1 MEENQEK
8 KDVLKENY
16 LEAIK
21 NLKENTVSKEE
32 YDRVVTEN
40 KTLLEGIVNG
50 GALPTNQKEE
60 EDTRTVNDIRKELF
74 ADDGKSNLHFA
85 ELAIDLRKK
94 IMAEGGEDPFLP
106 VGKDIIIQ
114 DSDRESA
121 NRVAEALEACI
132 KYADGDSAIFTNEL
146 QRITRDVGIPKRK

>member
-8 KDVLKENY
+8 KDVVKENY

-50 GALPTNQKEE
+50 GALPTDQNVEK
-60 EDTRTVNDIRKELF
+60 TGRSINDIRKELF
-74 ADDGKSNLHFA
+74 ADDGKSNLRYA
-85 ELAIDLRKK
+85 ELSLELREAIMD
-94 IMAEGGEDPFLP
+94 AGGEDPFLP
-106 VGKDIIIQ
+106 IGEGVVIQ
-114 DSDRESA
+114 QSDRESA
-121 NRVAEALEACI
+121 QRVADGLKECI
-132 KYADGDSAIFTNEL
+132 ERAGGDSAIFTNEL
-146 QRITRDVGIPKRK
+146 QRITRDVGIPKR

>member
-8 KDVLKENY
+8 KDVVKENY

-50 GALPTNQKEE
+50 GALPTDQNVEK
-60 EDTRTVNDIRKELF
+60 TGRSINDIRKELF
-74 ADDGKSNLHFA
+74 ADDGKSNLRYA
-85 ELAIDLRKK
+85 ELSLELREAIMD
-94 IMAEGGEDPFLP
+94 AGGEDPFLP
-106 VGKDIIIQ
+106 VGEGVVIQ
-114 DSDRESA
+114 QSDRESA
-121 NRVAEALEACI
+121 QRVADGLKECI
-132 KYADGDSAIFTNEL
+132 ERADGDSAIFTNEL
-146 QRITRDVGIPKRK
+146 QRITRDVGIPKR